1 MAARD
6 RTWTPDKVRQK
17 IRTSML
23 INRLQGHVLGRI
35 EMSKTQVQ
43 AAGMLLRKTLPDM
56 IAQTVTMRPLEQMAD
71 DELLAALNAIRG
83 YLSGQGLGEGVG
95 DTREPARLISIQTVQ

>member
-23 INRLQGHVLGRI
+23 INRLQNHVLGRI
-35 EMSKTQVQ
+35 EMTKSQVS
-43 AAGMLLRKTLPDM
+43 AAGMLLKKTLPDM
-56 IAQTVTMRPLEQMAD
+56 IAQSVERRPLESMAD
-71 DELLAALNAIRG
+71 DELLATLQSIRS
-83 YLSGQGLGEGVG
+83 YLAAQGTGAGANDPPEA
-95 DTREPARLISIQTVQ
+95 EPACALPTVQ

>member
-6 RTWTPDKVRQK
+6 RTWTPDKVRAK

-56 IAQTVTMRPLEQMAD
+56 IAQTVTMRPLEQMSD
-71 DELLAALNAIRG
+71 DELVLTLQTIRG
-83 YLSGQGLGEGVG
+83 YLVSQGIG
-95 DTREPARLISIQTVQ
+95 DGMADAGEPARLISIQTVQ

>member
-71 DELLAALNAIRG
+71 DELLAALNAIRS
-83 YLSGQGLGEGVG
+83 YLAGQGLGERVG
-95 DTREPARLISIQTVQ
+95 DEREPARLISLPTVQ